1 MKRML
6 AVLLLAAVAAGGCSA
21 RSVDRAVILKTDQGE
36 QILVKPTPRLGFFGR
51 LVNGVQNVVTAPLDV
66 PCTVVRHTQETD
78 NPLLGL
84 FTGVVEGSVN
94 CTVRA
99 TAGVTEVITSPVPGK
114 RYPLYDRQLGERM
127 THKEPEF

>member
-6 AVLLLAAVAAGGCSA
+6 AILLLAAVAAGGSFA
-21 RSVDRAVILKTDQGE
+21 RAEDRAVILKTEQGE
-36 QILVKPTPRLGFFGR
+36 QILVKPTPRMGFLGR
-51 LVNGVQNVVTAPLDV
+51 LVNGVKNIVSAPLEI
-66 PCTVVRHTQETD
+66 PCTVVRHTSETG
-78 NPLLGL
+78 NPVLGL

-99 TAGVTEVITSPVPGK
+99 TAGVTEMITSPVTGK

-127 THKEPEF
+127 THREPEF